1 MFPIVSPQI
10 FKVTLDNIGTP
21 VVRAHL
27 LSPFVTTLRGG
38 AEANFRSHGLE
49 LGDLNWYHIFKVYY
63 LGLREYTIQIWLII
77 IYYILLWLDV
87 VQYLNFRYLNGPLI
101 HYKRIYICVY
111 VAPVCHPLTSDN
123 YGETARVSNS
133 VFGGYVYNVYTFVQH
148 IIYDSATC
156 INISTYIY
164 NVSKT
169 KNTHW

>member
-101 HYKRIYICVY
+101 HYRRIYIY
-111 VAPVCHPLTSDN
+111 AYMLLLS
-123 YGETARVSNS
+123 AILWLL
-133 VFGGYVYNVYTFVQH
+133 
-148 IIYDSATC
+148 IIMVKLPESQILSLAD
-156 INISTYIY
+156 TYIMCTHLY
-164 NVSKT
+164 NI
-169 KNTHW
+169 